1 MQELEPEIDTDS
13 GPLTKPKKPRSQAQ
27 VEAFQVVMQK
37 RAQNVALRKEDKL
50 IKASEIL
57 VKANRPQIIEAPIE
71 TPAPAP
77 RKKAPPKII
86 QLSESESEEE
96 EIIIV
101 KAKPKKKKKAVR
113 KIIIEDS
120 ESDTSDSDSDNG
132 GRRRGGRGGRGGG
145 PSSSMVQRIVETPR
159 QPVIFNPAF
168 FF

>member
-77 RKKAPPKII
+77 RKKAPPKQI
-86 QLSESESEEE
+86 QLSESESEE

-132 GRRRGGRGGRGGG
+132 GRRRGGRGGQGGG
-145 PSSSMVQRIVETPR
+145 SSSSMVQRIVETPR

-168 FF
+168 VF